1 MGRPASGK
9 FRFVKQF
16 AISAIVAVTT
26 PAVAA
31 GLVAGTSVAMQNSN
45 LASAVYSTTDDVGSP
60 PADDASKQ
68 ASHAP
73 MRLSVLAGNDKAAW
87 DSAHSVHVNFSHKP
101 R

>member
-1 MGRPASGK
+1 M
-9 FRFVKQF
+9 RFAKQF

-45 LASAVYSTTDDVGSP
+45 LRGDIYSITDNDAGP
-60 PADDASKQ
+60 QADDASKQ

-73 MRLSVLAGNDKAAW
+73 ARLTVLVGNDKAAW
-87 DSAHSVHVNFSHKP
+87 DSARSVHVDFSRKP
-101 R
+101 H